1 MKSRS
6 VTALRI
12 FICDARD
19 GEPKL
24 SAFTLE
30 LGPQDS
36 PTVGLALQKA
46 GIATSANDP
55 KIARKGCFGI
65 FGKRKD
71 WDSPLYEGDR
81 LELYSPLLVDP
92 KAVRRKKAN
101 QNQDAKFQAAAAKR
115 KARRL

>member
-1 MKSRS
+1 MGSSFMKS
-6 VTALRI
+6 LDI
-12 FICDARD
+12 FICDAR
-19 GEPKL
+19 GEV
-24 SAFTLE
+24 
-30 LGPQDS
+30 PQLTPFSLNLD
-36 PTVGLALQKA
+36 PHERATVGLALQKA
-46 GIATSANDP
+46 GLATGSDDP
-55 KIARKGCFGI
+55 RISRKGCFGV

-81 LELYSPLLVDP
+81 LELYAPLLVDP

>member
-1 MKSRS
+1 MGSK
-6 VTALRI
+6 TINILL
-12 FICDARD
+12 CDARQ
-19 GEPKL
+19 GEPTL
-24 SAFTLE
+24 SPFSLE
-30 LGPQDS
+30 LESKEQA
-36 PTVGLALQKA
+36 TVGLALLRA
-46 GIATSANDP
+46 GIASSPDDP
-55 KIARKGCFGI
+55 ALARKGCFGV

-71 WDSPLYEGDR
+71 WDSPIYDGDR

>member
-1 MKSRS
+1 MASKSMEI
-6 VTALRI
+6 L
-12 FICDARD
+12 ICDARL

-24 SAFTLE
+24 NPFTLH
-30 LGPQDS
+30 LSPSDV
-36 PTVGLALQKA
+36 PTVGLALVKA
-46 GIATSANDP
+46 GVAQGPDDP
-55 KIARKGCFGI
+55 VVARKGCFGV

-71 WDSPLYEGDR
+71 WDSPIYEGDR